1 MQRAAKIAQ
10 LALRGSGVL
19 VLLIGL
25 ALWSGRGYSLRQTH
39 MMLGA
44 VVVVSLWTLAGL
56 AAKAAPPLRVI
67 MAVLWGFIVL
77 ALGMTQTQIF
87 PGSGHWVV
95 RVIHLL
101 VGVGA
106 MAQGERLARAI
117 AAGATSAGASAAP
130 RGPV

>member
-10 LALRGSGVL
+10 IALRGSGVL

-25 ALWSGRGYSLRQTH
+25 ALWSGRGYSFRQTH

-56 AAKAAPPLRVI
+56 AAKAAPPMRVI

-87 PGSGHWVV
+87 PGSAHWVV

-106 MAQGERLARAI
+106 MVQGERLARVVLTTPGGS
-117 AAGATSAGASAAP
+117 GAPA
-130 RGPV
+130 

>member
-1 MQRAAKIAQ
+1 MQRAVKIAQ
-10 LALRGSGVL
+10 IALRGSGVL

-25 ALWSGRGYSLRQTH
+25 ALWSGRGYSFRQTH

-56 AAKAAPPLRVI
+56 AAKAAPPARVI

-77 ALGMTQTQIF
+77 ALGMTQTQIL
-87 PGSGHWVV
+87 PGSAHWVV

-106 MAQGERLARAI
+106 MAQGERLARVI
-117 AAGATSAGASAAP
+117 LATGGVAPAAP
-130 RGPV
+130 RAPV